1 MKSKLRMSAIAL
13 LVTVMAVLPLIVQ
26 AQPSP
31 DENTLVIAQ
40 SVDVDSWEPSEVNS
54 RAEANVFQHM
64 FATLYQITETGEI
77 VPYLANDYRLEEEGT
92 RLVFTLNEGLTCH
105 DGEALTA
112 EDVAYTF
119 NRAADPENAFTGN
132 TAGFV
137 FDSIGFQDAEA
148 VSELEVA
155 INVERFQSI
164 NLGLISEVYI
174 HCMDSYSEMTLEE
187 AAAMPIGSG
196 PYEFVEWVPDSY
208 TELQAVEGFELRPQG
223 FETLVWRVIPEDS
236 TRTAELIAGNVDIVS
251 NVVPD
256 QQDAINN
263 SGTAEVIGVQ
273 GTRRMYVGY
282 NMTGLYEGTEGGD
295 AIMDTDVRVALQYAV
310 DVPTICSTLLG
321 VECERASSMV
331 NPPNDNPNLEP
342 YPYNPERAELLL
354 DEAGYP
360 RGEDG
365 VRFEITLQA
374 GRGRYLNDV
383 NVVQAIGQ
391 YLTDVGVETNV
402 EILDWS
408 SEFVPALREHAV
420 GPLYFVGT
428 GGGTW
433 DAQYD
438 MADISTPDGATNY
451 TEWSNPRWFELREG
465 LANPDLTPTETQE
478 IVNEMLEVMYNDPP
492 WLFLYFQP
500 DFYGVSNRIDWEP
513 RRDEKIVVYNATLA
527 EE

>member
-1 MKSKLRMSAIAL
+1 MSNKYRLSVISLIVAVL
-13 LVTVMAVLPLIVQ
+13 AVLPLLVG
-26 AQPSP
+26 AQPAA

-54 RAEANVFQHM
+54 RAESNVFAHI
-64 FATLYQITETGEI
+64 FATLYQISETGEI
-77 VPYLANDYRLEEEGT
+77 TPYLANDVRPENDGT
-92 RLVFTLNEGLTCH
+92 TLVFTLNEGLTCH
-105 DGEALTA
+105 DGEPLTA
-112 EDVAYTF
+112 EDVAFTF
-119 NRAADPENAFTGN
+119 NRAADDENAFTGN

-137 FDSIGFQDAEA
+137 FDSIGFIDAEA

-155 INVERFQSI
+155 INMERYQSI
-164 NLGLISEVYI
+164 NLGLISEVFI
-174 HCMDSYSEMTLEE
+174 HCMDSYSAMSLEE

-196 PYEFVEWVPDSY
+196 PYEFVEWVPDSH
-208 TELQAVEGFELRPQG
+208 TTLTAVEDFGLREIGFD
-223 FETLVWRVIPEDS
+223 TLVWRVIPEDS
-236 TRTAELIAGNVDIVS
+236 TRTAELIAGNVDIIA

-256 QQDAINN
+256 QQLAVNN
-263 SGTAEVIGVQ
+263 SGTATVKGVQ

-282 NMTGLYEGTEGGD
+282 NMTGLFVGDEGGD
-295 AIMDTDVRVALQYAV
+295 AIMNTDVRVAMQYAV
-310 DVPTICSTLLG
+310 DVPTICVTLLG
-321 VECERASSMV
+321 IECERASSMV
-331 NPPNDNPNLEP
+331 NSPNDNPNLEP
-342 YPYNPERAELLL
+342 YPFEPETAERLL

-408 SEFVPALREHAV
+408 SEFVPALRAHEV

-433 DAQYD
+433 NAQYD
-438 MADISTPDGATNY
+438 MADISSPTGATNY
-451 TEWSNPRWFELREG
+451 TEWSNPEWFELRENF
-465 LANPDLTPTETQE
+465 ANPDLSDEEVQDV
-478 IVNEMLEVMYNDPP
+478 VNQMLEVMYNDPP

-527 EE
+527 E

>member
-1 MKSKLRMSAIAL
+1 MQKTSRTGLIAL
-13 LVTVMAVLPLIVQ
+13 VVMVLAALPLLVH
-26 AQPSP
+26 AQPMP
-31 DENTLVIAQ
+31 DEDTLVIAQ
-40 SVDVDSWEPSEVNS
+40 SVDVDSWEPSQVTS
-54 RAEANVFQHM
+54 RAESNI
-64 FATLYQITETGEI
+64 FAHIFGKLYDITVDGEV
-77 VPYLANDYRLEEEGT
+77 VPYLANDYRLEEDGT
-92 RLVFTLNEGLTCH
+92 RVVFTLNEGLTCH

-119 NRAADPENAFTGN
+119 NRADDPENGFTGN

-137 FDSIGFQDAEA
+137 FDSMGFVDAEV

-164 NLGLISEVYI
+164 NLGLISEVFI
-174 HCMDSYSEMTLEE
+174 HCKDSYEAMTLEE
-187 AAAMPIGSG
+187 AAAAPIGSG
-196 PYEFVEWVPDSY
+196 PYVFEEWVPDSHTTL
-208 TELQAVEGFELRPQG
+208 TEFENFDVRDVGFS
-223 FETLVWRVIPEDS
+223 TLVWRVIPENS
-236 TRTAELIAGNVDIVS
+236 TRTAELIAGNVDIIA

-256 QQDAINN
+256 QQEAINN

-282 NMTGLYEGTEGGD
+282 NMTGMFEGTEGGD
-295 AIMDTDVRVALQYAV
+295 AIMNTDVRVAMQYAV
-310 DVPTICSTLLG
+310 DVPTICETLLG
-321 VECERASSMV
+321 IECERASSMV

-342 YPYNPERAELLL
+342 YPYDPEMAETLL

-360 RGEDG
+360 RGDDG

-391 YLTDVGVETNV
+391 YLSDVGVETNV

-433 DAQYD
+433 NAQYD
-438 MADISTPDGATNY
+438 MADISSPTGATNY
-451 TEWSNPRWFELREG
+451 TEWDNPRWFELRDQ
-465 LANPDLTPTETQE
+465 LADASLTEEETQE

-500 DFYGVSNRIDWEP
+500 DFYGVSNRVDWQP
-513 RRDEKIVVYNATLA
+513 RRDEKIYVYNATLA
-527 EE
+527 E